1 MQMTGMTSKEEI
13 SREILECGEIV
24 AILTSS
30 VNHLRKNTMKK
41 TQL

>member
-1 MQMTGMTSKEEI
+1 MISKEKT

-30 VNHLRKNTMKK
+30 VKSSKK
-41 TQL
+41 KML